1 MLHRLFY
8 YVRNLWHGQETV
20 GKRLVSSSAI
30 IFLEKLVIKG
40 IQFVRTVVV
49 ARILFPDDLG
59 LFAMASLALGITN
72 VFFTTG
78 FASALIYEKDAEK
91 YLDSA
96 WTVNVIRGILL
107 SILLFFVV
115 APLAGIF
122 FKNPAAV
129 PFARALA
136 VVCFIGGFENVALV
150 FFQKELQFIRLF
162 LFDVASVVVQ
172 VIVTIVSV
180 VLLRSAWALVFGVIA
195 AHLTNLIVSYMVHP
209 FRPRFTLDMAGA
221 RRLFKFGKWISVTAI
236 LGFFINQG
244 DSAIVGRVLDASS
257 LGFYQIAFALGML
270 PAAEFTRSFSSVLF
284 PLYAKVRHDA
294 EKLKDSF
301 IRVSR
306 VLFLISVPAS
316 FGILAL
322 APDIVRM
329 VYGEKWLPLVP
340 ALYVLVFLGL
350 IRTVDYAVSPLLLGI
365 GKPRVQT
372 ETLIAQTVV
381 MYVGIVPLTK
391 MFGTVGTAL
400 SVVIGAAVLVCIYIF
415 RIRGTISIGFKTLVA
430 IAALPF
436 AASVIMASIIFAVHP
451 LMTITHWTTLLSYV
465 AGGALLYFGVLF
477 LLDALLAKR
486 TYYRSLVWIKENI

>member
-221 RRLFKFGKWISVTAI
+221 RRLFKFGKWVSVTAL
-236 LGFFINQG
+236 LGFFIN
-244 DSAIVGRVLDASS
+244 
-257 LGFYQIAFALGML
+257 
-270 PAAEFTRSFSSVLF
+270 
-284 PLYAKVRHDA
+284 
-294 EKLKDSF
+294 
-301 IRVSR
+301 
-306 VLFLISVPAS
+306 
-316 FGILAL
+316 
-322 APDIVRM
+322 
-329 VYGEKWLPLVP
+329 
-340 ALYVLVFLGL
+340 
-350 IRTVDYAVSPLLLGI
+350 
-365 GKPRVQT
+365 
-372 ETLIAQTVV
+372 
-381 MYVGIVPLTK
+381 
-391 MFGTVGTAL
+391 
-400 SVVIGAAVLVCIYIF
+400 
-415 RIRGTISIGFKTLVA
+415 
-430 IAALPF
+430 
-436 AASVIMASIIFAVHP
+436 
-451 LMTITHWTTLLSYV
+451 
-465 AGGALLYFGVLF
+465 
-477 LLDALLAKR
+477 
-486 TYYRSLVWIKENI
+486 